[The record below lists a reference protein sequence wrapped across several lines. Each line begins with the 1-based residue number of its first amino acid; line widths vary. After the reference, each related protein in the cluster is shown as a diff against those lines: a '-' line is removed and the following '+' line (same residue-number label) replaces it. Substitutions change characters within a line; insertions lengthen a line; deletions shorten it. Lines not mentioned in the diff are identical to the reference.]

1 MRFELIPWLS
11 ISGQIWMQIFVTI
24 LLVYMLW
31 KYRKD
36 NISLLFILLSWP
48 RVFVFYGKTIE
59 NLYKIAMLLV
69 CIYIF
74 YQLYAYRVY
83 QKRERWL
90 LFTFTLFSIQFILSV
105 LLYTQNTIT
114 IVFSQYSRYVEIL
127 LLYFIVKQIIYNGNG
142 NQLLSLFYDI
152 GLMQIVLSIL
162 KMPLVGWQVEGLVG
176 SFSILGGA
184 MGTTIPI
191 LWFVNL
197 WYYRKGQLGNWDW
210 LYVLGLLLVGFTTG
224 KRAVM
229 FILPV
234 VVAAFMIYVPKLRLK
249 SSTIAMTIL
258 LVPLLLYLG
267 VRLTPTLNPEHKIWG
282 SFDWEYAMGYA
293 ETYQFGEEGLQ
304 GQAAALEQTNSEH
317 VQYNGGYVG
326 EGSNKIEASGR
337 GGATVA
343 MLRLLIG
350 EHETIDQ
357 DMWGLGFSSMYSTD
371 YDEFDKL
378 PLTIQ
383 LNHKGSTTGVF
394 QSYVTTGLLGAL
406 CTILFSFIFLFYC
419 RHKRI
424 KYVLLAICAWEYFM
438 YTGILFRTPIF
449 MAVLFMVIHGV
460 NYDIAFRKA
469 KRGLAKLDKQ
479 LDSSENVLEVLGKT
493 KEYEIKHHYT
503 SI

>member
-48 RVFVFYGKTIE
+48 RVFAFYGKTIE
-59 NLYKIAMLLV
+59 NMYKIAVLLM
-69 CIYIF
+69 CIYFF
-74 YQLYAYRVY
+74 YQLYAYRFY
-83 QKRERWL
+83 QKRERWIAI
-90 LFTFTLFSIQFILSV
+90 TFVLFSIQFMLSV
-105 LLYTQNTIT
+105 LLYTQNTLT
-114 IVFSQYSRYVEIL
+114 IVLSQYSRYIEIL
-127 LLYFIVKQIIYNGNG
+127 LLYFIVKQIIYNGKC

-152 GLMQIVLSIL
+152 GLMQILISIVKMFTISLS
-162 KMPLVGWQVEGLVG
+162 QEGLVG
-176 SFSILGGA
+176 SFSIIGGA

-191 LWFVNL
+191 LWFVIL
-197 WYYRKGQLGNWDW
+197 WYYRKGKFANKDW
-210 LYVLGLLLVGFTTG
+210 LYILGLFLVGFTSG

-258 LVPLLLYLG
+258 LVPLLLYCG
-267 VRLTPTLNPEHKIWG
+267 VRLTPSLNPEHKIWG

-293 ETYQFGEEGLQ
+293 ETYQFGKEGLQ
-304 GQAAALEQTNSEH
+304 GQAAVLDQTNSEQ
-317 VQYNGGYVG
+317 VQSNGGYVG
-326 EGSNKIEASGR
+326 EDSNKIQATGR
-337 GGATVA
+337 GGATIA

-357 DMWGLGFSSMYSTD
+357 DWWGLGFNNMYSTD
-371 YDEFDKL
+371 YEEFDKL
-378 PLTIQ
+378 PLTIHI
-383 LNHKGSTTGVF
+383 NHKGSATGVF
-394 QSYVTTGLLGAL
+394 QSYVTTGLFGVL

-424 KYVLLAICAWEYFM
+424 KYVLLAICVWEYFM
-438 YTGILFRTPIF
+438 YTGFIFRTPVF
-449 MAVLFMVIHGV
+449 MAVLFILIHSV
-460 NYDIAFRKA
+460 NYEYLRA
-469 KRGLAKLDKQ
+469 K
-479 LDSSENVLEVLGKT
+479 S
-493 KEYEIKHHYT
+493 
-503 SI
+503 

>member
-1 MRFELIPWLS
+1 MRFELVPWLS

-48 RVFVFYGKTIE
+48 RVFAFYGKTIE
-59 NLYKIAMLLV
+59 NMYKIAMLLM
-69 CIYIF
+69 CIYFF
-74 YQLYAYRVY
+74 YQLYAYRFY
-83 QKRERWL
+83 QKRERWIAI
-90 LFTFTLFSIQFILSV
+90 TFVLFSIQFMLSV
-105 LLYTQNTIT
+105 LLYTQNTLT
-114 IVFSQYSRYVEIL
+114 IVLSQYSRYIEIL
-127 LLYFIVKQIIYNGNG
+127 LLYFIVKQIIYNGKC

-152 GLMQIVLSIL
+152 GLMQILISIVKMFTISLS
-162 KMPLVGWQVEGLVG
+162 QEGLVG
-176 SFSILGGA
+176 SFSIIGGA

-191 LWFVNL
+191 LWFVIL
-197 WYYRKGQLGNWDW
+197 WYYRKGKFANKDW
-210 LYVLGLLLVGFTTG
+210 LYILGLFLVGFTSG

-229 FILPV
+229 FILPM

-249 SSTIAMTIL
+249 GSTIAMTIL
-258 LVPLLLYLG
+258 LVPLLLYCG

-304 GQAAALEQTNSEH
+304 GQAAVLDQTNSEQ
-317 VQYNGGYVG
+317 VQSNGGYVG
-326 EGSNKIEASGR
+326 DGSNKIEASGR
-337 GGATVA
+337 GGATIA

-350 EHETIDQ
+350 EHVTMGQ
-357 DMWGLGFSSMYSTD
+357 DWWGLGFNSMYSTD

-383 LNHKGSTTGVF
+383 LNHKGSATGVF
-394 QSYVTTGLLGAL
+394 QNYVTTGLLGVL
-406 CTILFSFIFLFYC
+406 CTILFCFAFLFYC

-438 YTGILFRTPIF
+438 YTGFIFRTPVF
-449 MAVLFMVIHGV
+449 MAILFIMIHGV
-460 NYDIAFRKA
+460 NYEYLRA
-469 KRGLAKLDKQ
+469 KSERLKVRG
-479 LDSSENVLEVLGKT
+479 
-493 KEYEIKHHYT
+493 
-503 SI
+503 

>member
-59 NLYKIAMLLV
+59 NMYKIAVLLM
-69 CIYIF
+69 CIYFF
-74 YQLYAYRVY
+74 YQLYAYRFY
-83 QKRERWL
+83 QKRERRIAI
-90 LFTFTLFSIQFILSV
+90 TFVLFSIQFMLSV

-114 IVFSQYSRYVEIL
+114 IILSQYSRYIEIL
-127 LLYFIVKQIIYNGNG
+127 LLYFIVKQIIYNGKC

-152 GLMQIVLSIL
+152 GLMQILISIV
-162 KMPLVGWQVEGLVG
+162 KMFTVSFSQEGLVG
-176 SFSILGGA
+176 SFSIIGGA

-191 LWFVNL
+191 LWFVIL
-197 WYYRKGQLGNWDW
+197 WYYRKGKFTNKDW
-210 LYVLGLLLVGFTTG
+210 LYILGLFLVGFTSG

-229 FILPV
+229 FILPIV
-234 VVAAFMIYVPKLRLK
+234 LAAFMIYVPKLRLK
-249 SSTIAMTIL
+249 GSTIAMTIL
-258 LVPLLLYLG
+258 LVPLLLYCG
-267 VRLTPTLNPEHKIWG
+267 VRLTPTLNPENKIWG

-293 ETYQFGEEGLQ
+293 ETYQFGKEGLQ
-304 GQAAALEQTNSEH
+304 GQAAVLDQTNSEQ
-317 VQYNGGYVG
+317 VQSNGGYVG

-337 GGATVA
+337 GGATIA

-357 DMWGLGFSSMYSTD
+357 DWWGLGFNNMYSTD
-371 YDEFDKL
+371 YEEFDKL
-378 PLTIQ
+378 PLTIHI
-383 LNHKGSTTGVF
+383 NHKGSATGVF
-394 QSYVTTGLLGAL
+394 QSYVTTGLFGVL
-406 CTILFSFIFLFYC
+406 CTILFSFVFLFYC

-438 YTGILFRTPIF
+438 YTGFIFRTPVF
-449 MAVLFMVIHGV
+449 MAVLFMVIHSI
-460 NYDIAFRKA
+460 NYDMALNRH
-469 KRGLAKLDKQ
+469 KLQ
-479 LDSSENVLEVLGKT
+479 LSK
-493 KEYEIKHHYT
+493 
-503 SI
+503 

>member
-1 MRFELIPWLS
+1 MRFELIPWIS
-11 ISGQIWMQIFVTI
+11 IPGQIWMQILVTI

-59 NLYKIAMLLV
+59 NMYKIAVLLM
-69 CIYIF
+69 CIYFF
-74 YQLYAYRVY
+74 YQLHAYRFY
-83 QKRERWL
+83 QKRERWIVI
-90 LFTFTLFSIQFILSV
+90 TFVLFSIQFMLSV
-105 LLYTQNTIT
+105 LLYTQNTLTIT
-114 IVFSQYSRYVEIL
+114 LSQYSRYVEIL
-127 LLYFIVKQIIYNGNG
+127 LLYFTVKQIIYNGKS

-152 GLMQIVLSIL
+152 GLMQILISIVKMLTVSLS
-162 KMPLVGWQVEGLVG
+162 QEGLVG
-176 SFSILGGA
+176 SFSIIGGA

-191 LWFVNL
+191 LWFVIL
-197 WYYRKGQLGNWDW
+197 WYYRKGKFANKDW
-210 LYVLGLLLVGFTTG
+210 LYIVGLFLVGFTSG

-249 SSTIAMTIL
+249 GSTIAMTIL
-258 LVPLLLYLG
+258 LVPLLLYCG

-293 ETYQFGEEGLQ
+293 ETYQFGKEGLQ
-304 GQAAALEQTNSEH
+304 GQAAVLDQTNSAQ
-317 VQYNGGYVG
+317 VQSNGGYVG

-337 GGATVA
+337 GGATIA

-350 EHETIDQ
+350 EHETISQ
-357 DMWGLGFSSMYSTD
+357 DWWGLGFNNMYSTD
-371 YDEFDKL
+371 YEEFDEL
-378 PLTIQ
+378 PLTIH
-383 LNHKGSTTGVF
+383 LNHKGSATGLF

-406 CTILFSFIFLFYC
+406 CTILFCFAFLFYC

-438 YTGILFRTPIF
+438 YTGFIFRTPVF
-449 MAVLFMVIHGV
+449 MAILFIVIHSV
-460 NYDIAFRKA
+460 NYERLRA
-469 KRGLAKLDKQ
+469 KSERLKVRG
-479 LDSSENVLEVLGKT
+479 
-493 KEYEIKHHYT
+493 
-503 SI
+503 

>member
-1 MRFELIPWLS
+1 MRFELIPWIS
-11 ISGQIWMQIFVTI
+11 IPGQIWMQILVTI

-59 NLYKIAMLLV
+59 NMYKIAVLLM
-69 CIYIF
+69 CIYFF
-74 YQLYAYRVY
+74 YQLYAYRFY
-83 QKRERWL
+83 QKRERWIAI
-90 LFTFTLFSIQFILSV
+90 TFVLFSIQFMLSV
-105 LLYTQNTIT
+105 LLYTQNTLTIT
-114 IVFSQYSRYVEIL
+114 LSQYSRYVEIL
-127 LLYFIVKQIIYNGNG
+127 LLYFTVKQIIYNGKS

-152 GLMQIVLSIL
+152 GLMQILISIVKMLTVSLS
-162 KMPLVGWQVEGLVG
+162 QEGLVG
-176 SFSILGGA
+176 SFSIIGGA

-191 LWFVNL
+191 LWFVIL
-197 WYYRKGQLGNWDW
+197 WYYRKGKFANKDW
-210 LYVLGLLLVGFTTG
+210 LYIVGLFLVGFTSG

-249 SSTIAMTIL
+249 GSTIAMTIL
-258 LVPLLLYLG
+258 LVPLLLYCG

-293 ETYQFGEEGLQ
+293 ETYQFGKEGLQ
-304 GQAAALEQTNSEH
+304 GQAAVLDQTNSAQ
-317 VQYNGGYVG
+317 VQSNGGYVG

-337 GGATVA
+337 GGATIA

-350 EHETIDQ
+350 EHETISQ
-357 DMWGLGFSSMYSTD
+357 DWWGLGFNNMYSTD
-371 YDEFDKL
+371 YEEFDEL
-378 PLTIQ
+378 PLTIH
-383 LNHKGSTTGVF
+383 LNHKGSATGLF

-406 CTILFSFIFLFYC
+406 CTILFCFAFLFYC

-438 YTGILFRTPIF
+438 YTGFIFRTPVF
-449 MAVLFMVIHGV
+449 MAILFIVIHSV
-460 NYDIAFRKA
+460 NYERLRA
-469 KRGLAKLDKQ
+469 KSERLKVRG
-479 LDSSENVLEVLGKT
+479 
-493 KEYEIKHHYT
+493 
-503 SI
+503 